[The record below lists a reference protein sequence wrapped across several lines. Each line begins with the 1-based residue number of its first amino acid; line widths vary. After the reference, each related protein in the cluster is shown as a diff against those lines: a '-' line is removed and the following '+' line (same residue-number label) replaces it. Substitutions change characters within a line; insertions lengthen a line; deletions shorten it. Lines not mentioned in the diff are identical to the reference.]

1 MIVIFTVLN
10 YPVTLLELLAVITS
24 LTGVWLGTT
33 GSRLTWPWWL
43 IGSAL
48 YAVLFLQY
56 DLIASAFLQFV
67 FIAGAIWGWF
77 GWGKAGAKPG
87 RLSSKFR
94 LIWFLT
100 LILSWVLLAPTL
112 ARIGAA
118 ATWPDSF
125 ILLGSVIAQILM
137 VREKFE
143 AWPIWFVVNIVAT
156 VHYAN
161 QELWFTS
168 ILYIVFTAVAI
179 VGWRKWVVKANSY

>member
-1 MIVIFTVLN
+1 M
-10 YPVTLLELLAVITS
+10 
-24 LTGVWLGTT
+24 
-33 GSRLTWPWWL
+33 
-43 IGSAL
+43 
-48 YAVLFLQY
+48 
-56 DLIASAFLQFV
+56 
-67 FIAGAIWGWF
+67 
-77 GWGKAGAKPG
+77 
-87 RLSSKFR
+87 
-94 LIWFLT
+94 
-100 LILSWVLLAPTL
+100 SWVLLAPTL

-143 AWPIWFVVNIVAT
+143 AWPILFVVNIVAT